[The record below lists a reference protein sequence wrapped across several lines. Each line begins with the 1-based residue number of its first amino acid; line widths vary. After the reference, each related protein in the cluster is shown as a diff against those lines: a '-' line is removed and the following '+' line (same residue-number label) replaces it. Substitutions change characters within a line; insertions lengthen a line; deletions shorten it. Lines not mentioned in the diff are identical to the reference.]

1 MTLLSVILT
10 ISLIFALLLLLLPL
24 AKKFEE
30 NKKTIVMI
38 GLFVPI
44 FSLTG
49 YFYLGTPG
57 FADIAVQN
65 PKAQQT
71 TLVDKLKEKLQKNPE
86 DFNGWVLLGRSYMVT
101 EDYLG
106 AVQAFEQALKLK
118 PDHVKVMVSLADAL
132 SVSQQ
137 GSMAGRPYDL
147 LQQAYELSPNDTMTL
162 WLLGMAE
169 KQRKNNKQAAV
180 YWQKLYPLIPET
192 SEDKNT
198 IRLLLASIGERPL
211 QADSSTQAK
220 TETIT
225 TEKLNSDVL
234 PDISPDTLENADFV
248 IDKTIIELMPKATLF
263 VYAKATDG
271 MPMPI
276 AAKKVFM
283 SEMPSEIELNAEHEI
298 MPNRKLA
305 DFEELVIGYRIEQEN
320 MLNQNLNEN
329 ALKKEKTISHNHSA
343 KIIIKML
350 YK

>member
-1 MTLLSVILT
+1 MTLLSIILT
-10 ISLIFALLLLLLPL
+10 ISLIFSLLLLLLPL

-38 GLFVPI
+38 ALFVPV
-44 FSLTG
+44 FSLG
-49 YFYLGTPG
+49 SYFYLGTPG
-57 FADIAVQN
+57 FADIAVQK

-106 AVQAFEQALKLK
+106 AVQAFEKALKLK
-118 PDHVKVMVSLADAL
+118 PNHVKVMISLADAL

-147 LQQAYELSPNDTMTL
+147 LQQAYKLSPNDTMTL

-169 KQRKNNKQAAV
+169 KQRKNNKQAAF
-180 YWQKLYPLIPET
+180 YWQKLYPMIPET

-211 QADSSTQAK
+211 QTTPVNRRDQSDPK
-220 TETIT
+220 TSP
-225 TEKLNSDVL
+225 NGNVL
-234 PDISPDTLENADFV
+234 TDADFV

-263 VYAKATDG
+263 VYVKASDG
-271 MPMPI
+271 MPIPI

-283 SEMPSEIELNAEHEI
+283 SEMPSQIELNTEHEI
-298 MPNRKLA
+298 MPNRKLS
-305 DFEELVIGYRIEQEN
+305 DFQELVIGYRIEQEN
-320 MLNQNLNEN
+320 KLNQNLNEN